1 MAELQ
6 IEESELVLHLSSVEK
21 TEGLH
26 GDVRLPLSAV
36 TSARSVDD
44 LWQELR
50 GMRAPGTGVPGTLA
64 VGTWQGGF
72 GKDFAVVH
80 GHGPGVVVEVAGEEY
95 ARLLVSMAD
104 ADVIATHLATEA
116 ASG

>member
-6 IEESELVLHLSSVEK
+6 IEDSELVLHLSSVEK
-21 TEGLH
+21 MEGLH
-26 GDVRLPLSAV
+26 GDVRLPLSSV
-36 TSARSVDD
+36 TSAHSVDD
-44 LWQELR
+44 VWQELR

-64 VGTWQGGF
+64 VGTWRGGF

-95 ARLLVSMAD
+95 VRLLVSTD
-104 ADVIATHLATEA
+104 ADVIATHLATVV
-116 ASG
+116 ASA

>member
-6 IEESELVLHLSSVEK
+6 IEDSELVLHLSSIERM
-21 TEGLH
+21 EGLH
-26 GDVRLPLSAV
+26 GDVRLPLSSV

-44 LWQELR
+44 MWQELR
-50 GMRAPGTGVPGTLA
+50 GVRAPGTGVPGTLA
-64 VGTWQGGF
+64 VGTWRGGF

-95 ARLLVSMAD
+95 ARLLFSMAD
-104 ADVIATHLATEA
+104 ADVIATHLATVA
-116 ASG
+116 ASA